1 LNTNLFI
8 AKTLWKKSI
17 SHKKGLTGSST
28 LIAGFSVA
36 VSMLVMVLAIA
47 ISDGFKYEI
56 RTKATGF
63 SGEIVLNSPGLDS
76 KTNLYP
82 ITNKLSYINDLKAL
96 PEIKSIQGFAYRS
109 GMLKS
114 GDQIQGVILKGV
126 DAGYDWKFFSSSLSQ
141 GRLPDYSDTTANREI
156 IISERLAKMMNYK
169 VGDAVQIYFIDKTI
183 RVGKYELVG
192 LYDAQLEDIDKTLV
206 IADLREVQRLNG
218 WSSEKISGLEILLK
232 DPDNI
237 DEAGDKIDTL
247 ILEKFSKSDP
257 SVSVTKIN
265 DIFPHLFDWLKLL
278 DFNVL
283 VVLILMIMVAGFNM
297 ISGLLIILFEKISM
311 IGLLKSLGMRDSN
324 IHRIF
329 LYRASYIVIIG
340 MIIGNLLA
348 FILAM
353 LQKWFQIISLDPTN
367 YFVKYVPIHL
377 DVSKILLLNVI
388 TFVIIML
395 VLMLPSF
402 FISRIS
408 PERTIRVK

>member
-1 LNTNLFI
+1 LSTNLFI
-8 AKTLWKKSI
+8 AKTLWRKVVSQKK
-17 SHKKGLTGSST
+17 KLTVSST

-36 VSMLVMVLAIA
+36 ISMLVMVLAIA

-56 RTKATGF
+56 RAKATGF

-76 KTNLYP
+76 KTNIYP

-96 PEIKSIQGFAYRS
+96 PEIKSIQSFAYRS

-114 GDQIQGVILKGV
+114 GNQIQGIILKGV
-126 DAGYDWKFFSSSLSQ
+126 EAGYDWKFFSSSLSQ
-141 GRLPDYSDTTANREI
+141 GRLPDYSDTTARREI
-156 IISERLAKMMNYK
+156 ILSERLAKMMNYK
-169 VGDAVQIYFIDKTI
+169 IGDAVQIYFIDKTI
-183 RVGKYELVG
+183 RVGKYNLVG

-206 IADLREVQRLNG
+206 ISNLREVQRLNG

-232 DPDNI
+232 DSKNLDKAGEKI
-237 DEAGDKIDTL
+237 EALVMERCSD
-247 ILEKFSKSDP
+247 SDP
-257 SVSVTKIN
+257 SVAVTKID

-311 IGLLKSLGMRDSN
+311 IGLLKSLGMRDSG

-329 LYRASYIVIIG
+329 LYRAAYIVIIG
-340 MIIGNLLA
+340 MAIGNLAALIFA
-348 FILAM
+348 L
-353 LQKWFQIISLDPTN
+353 LQKWFEIISLDPTN

-377 DVSKILLLNVI
+377 DATKILFINVI
-388 TFVIIML
+388 AFVIIML

-408 PERTIRVK
+408 PERTVRVK